1 MACSWEAEGSSQGPE
16 WEWSK
21 TLAVEETTEDD
32 IEVVAADD
40 RRRGGGPAA
49 FRLLFWSN
57 LLDPED
63 TGNSLQQIY
72 DS

>member
-1 MACSWEAEGSSQGPE
+1 M
-16 WEWSK
+16 
-21 TLAVEETTEDD
+21 AVEETTEDD

-40 RRRGGGPAA
+40 RRRGGGPVA